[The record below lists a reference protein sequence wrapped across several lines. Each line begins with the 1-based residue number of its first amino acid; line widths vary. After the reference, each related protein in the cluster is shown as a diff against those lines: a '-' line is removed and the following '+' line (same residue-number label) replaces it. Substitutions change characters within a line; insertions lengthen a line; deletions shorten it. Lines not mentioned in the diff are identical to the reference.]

1 MTHPPAAPAP
11 EPVAPTPWK
20 LVILLGSLT
29 AFGTMSIDLY
39 LPALPEIA
47 RALHSRPGQVESTVA
62 VFVAGMAIGQ
72 MIYGPASDRFGR
84 RVPILAGIAIYTLA
98 SVVCALAPTIEA
110 LMAARFIQALGGC
123 AGMVIARAAVR
134 DHFNHTETARMLSL
148 MQLIS
153 GMGPI
158 VAPVLG
164 GLIATWLGWRATFW
178 TLLIFGLGTWLAA
191 FFWLSESRS
200 AETLAQAR
208 REGPFR
214 AFAALLRQRRV
225 VGYCLAGALNGA
237 CIFSYVAAAPLVII
251 DVYGMSPAMFGWM
264 FGLNGVGLLLG
275 GQVNRYLLRRWTPDF
290 LLARLGL
297 VSLAFGV
304 LLTLATFTGIGGRG
318 GVFALLF
325 CTITSYGLMQ
335 GNTTAGALSVDS
347 VRSGSTSAL
356 LGAFSFGA
364 GAAAGTLT
372 GMLYD
377 GSAKPMA
384 LVMTLSLAGSI
395 AALYALAFRRRPAL
409 P

>member
-1 MTHPPAAPAP
+1 
-11 EPVAPTPWK
+11 
-20 LVILLGSLT
+20 LVILLGALT

-47 RALHSRPGQVESTVA
+47 RALRTRPGQVESTVA

-84 RVPILAGIAIYTLA
+84 RVPILAGITLYTVA
-98 SVVCALAPTIEA
+98 SVVCALASSIET

-123 AGMVIARAAVR
+123 AGMVVARAAVR

-164 GLIATWLGWRATFW
+164 GVIATWLGWRATFW
-178 TLLIFGLGTWLAA
+178 TLVVFGVGTWLAA
-191 FFWLSESRS
+191 FLWLRESRS
-200 AETLAQAR
+200 EETLAQAR
-208 REGPFR
+208 LEGPVR
-214 AFAALLRQRRV
+214 AFTALLRQRRV
-225 VGYCLAGALNGA
+225 IGYCLAGALNGA

-251 DVYGMSPAMFGWM
+251 EVYGMSPAMFGWM
-264 FGLNGVGLLLG
+264 FALNGVGLLLG

-304 LLTLATFTGIGGRG
+304 LLVWATWSGAGGRWG
-318 GVFALLF
+318 FFALLF

-335 GNTTAGALSVDS
+335 GNTTAGALSVDA

-364 GAAAGTLT
+364 GAAAGALT
-372 GMLYD
+372 GMMYD

-384 LVMTLSLAGSI
+384 VVMALSLAGSV
-395 AALYALAFRRRPAL
+395 AALYGLAFRRASTL
-409 P
+409 PSA